1 MEQERQRHRGSTLFR
16 RMLVFLLA
24 ILLLQTA
31 IYLVVFFGGGVVKE
45 TENNAFEILRER
57 TASRKQELENSML
70 QRWSNVEEGK
80 NDLMGIV
87 GQVLTDSGAS
97 AADLGS
103 DSALCQEILDKMAP
117 SLIAMLRRNGV
128 TGVFAI
134 LNCPSGEGNYPGVYI
149 RDYGPEN
156 YVSSNADLLLERG
169 LPQMARN
176 LSIPMDSYWSAF
188 FRFGEGLE
196 SSSDFYFLPMKAA
209 MAAAPE
215 DRQEDYFYH
224 WSSSFTLSPSDRSVI
239 AYTIPLVWKDGTV
252 FGVLGVGMTTDYLSD
267 LLNYSEL
274 GGNQSGAYFLGQ
286 STDGGQTYT
295 AVCTSG
301 PMFKVYFGQTKRLE
315 VRSNAEYSGIVT
327 LPGALEYSGKT
338 IYGSVQ
344 PLKLYNSNT
353 PFEGDRWALIGIQS
367 ETHLLQFSEQV
378 NAMLL
383 VTAAISLAL
392 GLVFTFLA
400 ARSFTQPISS
410 LVEDLRQ
417 SDPNRLIRL
426 RRVNI
431 TEVDALSESIEN
443 LSNSAVEAASHT
455 SKIISMSH
463 IPIGVF
469 EYRAFAETVF
479 CGKNLFTLLHWP
491 ERPEDDVL
499 LPEEEFF
506 RRLYAITG
514 ERSLMT
520 AGEQVYH
527 LNSEEGERWV
537 QFFCRWEEEIALGVF
552 LDVTADMAAR
562 QRIEYE
568 RDYDVLTGLY
578 NRRAFDREV
587 EKLLAAGEKALG
599 AAAMLMLDLD
609 NLKYIND
616 SFGHDYGD
624 CYIQTFA
631 RCLQEIDGPHVVQGR
646 RSGDEFNVF
655 LYGYESED
663 ALRGVV
669 VSFWGQLGETTSA
682 LPRGGEIRV
691 RASGGLAW
699 YGRDTDCY
707 AELLRMA
714 DFTMYNVKHTVKGVL
729 REFNR
734 KEYDQE
740 AILIQGQDDLNR
752 MLENRMVRYAIQ
764 PIVSAADGSVYGYEF
779 LMRPMVKRFSNLQEM
794 FRLAK
799 AESKLLQI
807 EELTWGEAMSRF
819 AFLARAGQI
828 STQTRAFINSV
839 SNQQLSDL
847 FLKELEELYS
857 DLLERVV
864 LEITESEEVDRRV
877 ISAKRERVVGWGGI
891 MALDDFG
898 TGYNTDAALV
908 DLAPDMVKVD
918 ASLTHR
924 IDQDADR
931 LALVSNLVSYAKG
944 RDILVLAEG
953 VETYEEMKTLIA
965 CGVDY
970 LQGYYLARPDFAV
983 PHVPETVVEEIRA
996 LQGEHTKEFQ
1006 PV

>member
-1 MEQERQRHRGSTLFR
+1 
-16 RMLVFLLA
+16 MLVFLLV

-31 IYLVVFFGGGVVKE
+31 IYLAVFFGGGVVRE

-57 TASRKQELENSML
+57 TASRKQDLENNML

-87 GQVLTDSGAS
+87 GRVLADSGAS

-103 DSALCQEILDKMAP
+103 DSALCQDILDRVTP
-117 SLIAMLRRNGV
+117 NLVAMLRRTGV
-128 TGVFAI
+128 TGAFAI

-156 YVSSNADLLLERG
+156 YVSSNADLLMERG
-169 LPQMARN
+169 LPQVARD

-196 SSSDFYFLPMKAA
+196 SSTDFYFRPLEAA
-209 MAAAPE
+209 AAAAPE
-215 DRQEDYFYH
+215 DRQENYFYH
-224 WSSSFTLSPSDRSVI
+224 WSSSFTLSPADRPVI

-252 FGVLGVGMTTDYLSD
+252 FGVLGIDLTADYLAD
-267 LLNYSEL
+267 QLNYSEL
-274 GGNQSGAYFLGQ
+274 GGDRSGAYFLGR

-301 PMFKVYFGQTKRLE
+301 PMFKAYFGKTDRLE
-315 VRSNAEYSGIVT
+315 IQSDAEYSGIVT

-353 PFEGDRWALIGIQS
+353 PFAGDRWALIGIQS
-367 ETHLLQFSEQV
+367 ETHLLQFSRQV
-378 NAMLL
+378 NTMLL
-383 VTAAISLAL
+383 VTSAISLAL

-400 ARSFTQPISS
+400 ARSFTRPISS
-410 LVEDLRQ
+410 LVGDLRQ

-469 EYRAFAETVF
+469 EYRANADTVF
-479 CGKNLFTLLHWP
+479 CGKNLFELLCWP
-491 ERPEDDVL
+491 ERPEDDVF
-499 LPEEEFF
+499 LPEREFF

-514 ERSLMT
+514 ESNLKT

-527 LNSEEGERWV
+527 VDCGERERWV
-537 QFFCRWEEEIALGVF
+537 QFFCRWEEEVALGVF
-552 LDVTADMAAR
+552 LDVTADMEAR

-587 EKLLAAGEKALG
+587 ETRLAAGEKALG
-599 AAAMLMLDLD
+599 VAAMLMVDLD

-631 RCLQEIDGPHVVQGR
+631 RCLRYFDCPHAVLGR

-663 ALRGVV
+663 AVRGAAVG
-669 VSFWGQLGETTSA
+669 FWGQLGETTSA

-699 YGRDTDCY
+699 YGRDTDSY

-734 KEYDQE
+734 KEYDRE

-764 PIVSAADGSVYGYEF
+764 PIVSAEDGSVYGYEF
-779 LMRPMVKRFSNLQEM
+779 LMRPMVKRFSNLEDL

-799 AESKLLQI
+799 AESKLQQI

-819 AFLARAGQI
+819 AFLARTGQI
-828 STQTRAFINSV
+828 AAHTRAFINSV
-839 SNQQLSDL
+839 SNQNVANRFLS
-847 FLKELEELYS
+847 ELEELYG
-857 DLLERVV
+857 DVLDRVV
-864 LEITESEEVDRRV
+864 IEITESEEADRR
-877 ISAKRERVVGWGGI
+877 IINAKRERVGSWGGL
-891 MALDDFG
+891 MALDDYG

-908 DLAPDMVKVD
+908 DFAPDMVKVD

-970 LQGYYLARPDFAV
+970 LQGYYLSRPDFTV
-983 PHVPETVVEEIRA
+983 PQVPETVVEEIRA
-996 LQGEHTKEFQ
+996 LQRECTQGLQ